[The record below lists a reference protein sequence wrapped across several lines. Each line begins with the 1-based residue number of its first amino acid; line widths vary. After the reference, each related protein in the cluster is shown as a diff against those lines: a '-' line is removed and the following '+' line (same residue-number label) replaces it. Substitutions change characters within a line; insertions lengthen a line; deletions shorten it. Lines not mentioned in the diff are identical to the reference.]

1 MYKFVD
7 KINNFSN
14 QNRMILSVIQLLSE
28 NSNCQFFEKLTNQF
42 TIKFWIWI
50 LYILITNNYLY
61 VLFP

>member
-7 KINNFSN
+7 KINNFLN

-42 TIKFWIWI
+42 TIKFWI
-50 LYILITNNYLY
+50 
-61 VLFP
+61 